1 MLFNIINNI
10 IVEKKLIKSLKSLYY
25 NLLVYILLYFKFYFL
40 YVLNVIHCKLFLCY
54 IITNKNVIYYTI
66 NLYM

>member
-40 YVLNVIHCKLFLCY
+40 YVLNVIHCELFLCY